1 VAEQIKTNER
11 EFANEASKWLTDLIV
26 SANCGLEMAT
36 CEPGI
41 KGLTSTRFGDVV
53 IWRKRNANK
62 AVALVELKTPQDS
75 PYDLDELAKY
85 KEKADRLGVKIIV
98 TWNMREA
105 VFWEVPARR
114 NFNYGDQKKVIAT
127 PEILSVNDWLVDAK
141 REKLNNV
148 VREIFNE
155 VLNHSKAGKFESLFS
170 PTKTY
175 FVAHLRYTVQQ
186 LQKQVQ
192 VELSKAKAQK
202 AFREKFS
209 RYLREQGI
217 SGTDENEL
225 TRLVSYQVAYRIVGK
240 ILFYL
245 MLKSAPF
252 ELPDL
257 EIKKSIEE
265 LNRCFE
271 KARDID
277 YEAIFGNVESSSS
290 AAREFIDEI
299 QWSLDS
305 IRELGNIVTYLKAWD
320 FSNLPSDLI
329 GAIYEE
335 LIDPADRH
343 KLGQY
348 FTPDRLVDLILAFC
362 VKTPDD
368 KILDPACGTGSFLLR
383 GYNLFAYLN
392 RLAGK
397 TTHLHRRLLNQVW
410 GFDISPFPAE
420 LATINLA
427 RQEIRNYENYPH
439 IKHTDF
445 FDVDSKTSFLFP
457 PQHRKWN
464 GMEREKTP
472 MPVFDA
478 VVANPPYIRQELV
491 DKVKPGTKRKIE
503 TVCKSDW
510 ERISS
515 NGNGMKSVPELSGQA
530 DIYASFFVHAGSLL
544 KESGRLGFV
553 TSNAWLDV
561 GYGHELQKFFLH
573 HFKIVA
579 LIESRCEPWFV
590 DASINTVIIIVER
603 CADKK
608 QRDENS
614 VRFIKVKKKLAELIP
629 QDATDDS
636 TRWGNLL
643 HLVEDI
649 EAVREKQPDMHTD
662 FEDDRFRIRI
672 KQQGDL
678 RSEVES
684 ATQTVKWGSLLRA
697 PDVYFEILDA
707 AKNKLVPL
715 KEVATVQRGFTT
727 GINSFFY
734 LTEKQ
739 IEAHGIEEEFL
750 KPVIKSPK
758 ESPAITVDAE
768 TLHTKIFVCNL
779 TKEKLKA
786 SGKNGALRYILW
798 GEKQKTKEGVKW
810 SEGPTAQARKLWYFV
825 GDQGQADGIITYVNN
840 DRFFV
845 RKAPADVLVDCNL
858 FAICSNERK
867 NVDPLIFALNSSI
880 FALGFELAGRVNL
893 GEGALKVQVY
903 ENEEILIPSP
913 EHLKKASEKLEKHF
927 NGFAK
932 RDIQSIFE
940 ESKDK
945 SRIQF
950 DKIIFKAL
958 GLDEKLV
965 DKVYDGLCELVRE
978 RLELAKMRP
987 AQEAAS
993 AERDREQLIESAERE
1008 IFGSGIR
1015 NFPEHYLSNAKSIAG
1030 RDVLLPDGNLSVHQ
1044 MFTQFEIISGRHT
1057 VENVGSETEVRYL
1070 LYAHRQGERQIRLPQ
1085 NFKLIKEAVE
1095 SYEADLKKLR
1105 DDLWDFLIGRAGDEM
1120 SARSILEELWSR
1132 QNLPPEIL
1140 DE

>member
-1 VAEQIKTNER
+1 MSEIKTNER
-11 EFANEASKWLTDLIV
+11 EFANEVSKWLTELIV

-53 IWRKRNANK
+53 IWKKRNTNK

-85 KEKADRLGVKIIV
+85 KEKADQLGVKVIV

-105 VFWEVPARR
+105 VLWEVPARR
-114 NFNYGDQKKVIAT
+114 NFNYGDQKKVILT
-127 PEILSVNDWLVDAK
+127 PEISHVGDWLVETK
-141 REKLNNV
+141 RDRLKSAA
-148 VREIFNE
+148 REIFNE
-155 VLNHSKAGKFESLFS
+155 VIAHSKTGKFESLFA

-175 FVAHLRYTVQQ
+175 FVSNLRHTVQQ

-192 VELSKAKAQK
+192 SELSRAKAQK

-225 TRLVSYQVAYRIVGK
+225 TRLVSFQVAYRIVGK

-245 MLKSAPF
+245 MLKSTPF

-257 EIKKSIEE
+257 AIKKSIEE

-277 YEAIFGNVESSSS
+277 YEAIFGNTESISST
-290 AAREFIDEI
+290 AREFVDEI
-299 QWSLDS
+299 EWSPDS

-348 FTPDRLVDLILAFC
+348 FTPDRLVDFILAFC
-362 VKTPDD
+362 VKNPGD
-368 KILDPACGTGSFLLR
+368 IVLDPACGTGSFLLR
-383 GYNLFAYLN
+383 GYNLFTYLN

-439 IKHTDF
+439 IKHMDF
-445 FDVDSKTSFLFP
+445 FDVNKKSSFLFP

-464 GMEREKTP
+464 GMEREKVP

-478 VVANPPYIRQELV
+478 VVANPPYIRQELI
-491 DKVKPGTKRKIE
+491 DQVKPGTKKKIE

-510 ERISS
+510 ELVS
-515 NGNGMKSVPELSGQA
+515 NKNAGVKTPELSGKA
-530 DIYASFFVHAGSLL
+530 DIYASFFVHAASLL
-544 KESGRLGFV
+544 KENGRLGFV

-561 GYGHELQKFFLH
+561 GYGHELQKFFLN

-579 LIESRCEPWFV
+579 LIESRCEPWFI

-603 CADKK
+603 CSDKK
-608 QRDENS
+608 QREENP
-614 VRFIKVKKKLAELIP
+614 VRFIKVKKKLADLIP
-629 QDATDDS
+629 QEATDDS
-636 TRWGNLL
+636 ARWDNLL
-643 HLVEDI
+643 RLVEDI
-649 EAVREKQPDMHTD
+649 EAIREKKPGKHTD
-662 FEDDRFRIRI
+662 FEDDNFRVRIRN
-672 KQQGDL
+672 QNEL
-678 RSEVES
+678 RVEVES
-684 ATQTVKWGSLLRA
+684 ATQTVKWGALLRA
-697 PDVYFEILDA
+697 PDVYFEILKN
-707 AKNKLVPL
+707 AKEKIIPL

-734 LTEKQ
+734 LTQAQ
-739 IEAHGIEEEFL
+739 IKAHGIEEEFL
-750 KPVIKSPK
+750 KAVIKSPK
-758 ESPAITVDAE
+758 ESPAIIVDK
-768 TLHTKIFVCNL
+768 TSLNTKIFVCNK
-779 TKEKLKA
+779 TKEELKA
-786 SGKNGALRYILW
+786 TGKNGALRYILW
-798 GEKQKTKEGVKW
+798 GEKQKTKEGVRW
-810 SEGPTAQARKLWYFV
+810 PDAPTAQARKLWYFV
-825 GDQGQADGIITYVNN
+825 GNQGQADGIITYVNN

-845 RKAPADVLVDCNL
+845 RKAPSDVLVDCNL
-858 FAICSNERK
+858 FTISAHERK
-867 NVDPLIFALNSSI
+867 NVDSLIFALNSSF

-903 ENEEILIPSP
+903 ENEEVLIPSP
-913 EHLKKASEKLEKHF
+913 KHLEKLSERLGKHF
-927 NGFAK
+927 ESFSK
-932 RDIQSIFE
+932 RNIQSIFE

-945 SRIQF
+945 SRLQF

-958 GLDEKLV
+958 GLDETLAE
-965 DKVYDGLCELVRE
+965 KVYEGLCDLVRE

-987 AQEAAS
+987 AQEAA
-993 AERDREQLIESAERE
+993 AATRDREQLIESAEQE
-1008 IFGSGIR
+1008 IFGAGVPK
-1015 NFPEHYLSNAKSIAG
+1015 FPEQYIFSANAIAG
-1030 RDVLLPDGNLSVHQ
+1030 RDVLLPDGNLSAHQ
-1044 MFTQFEIISGRHT
+1044 LLTQFEIISGKHA
-1057 VENVGSETEVRYL
+1057 VENVGTEIEANYL
-1070 LYAHRQGERQIRLPQ
+1070 LYAHRNGERQIRLPQ
-1085 NFKLIKEAVE
+1085 NLETIKEAIAA
-1095 SYEADLKKLR
+1095 YETDLKKLQE
-1105 DDLWDFLIGRAGDEM
+1105 DLWNFLIGRAGDEM
-1120 SARSILEELWSR
+1120 SARAILGELWSR
-1132 QNLPPEIL
+1132 QNLPQEIL
-1140 DE
+1140 DV